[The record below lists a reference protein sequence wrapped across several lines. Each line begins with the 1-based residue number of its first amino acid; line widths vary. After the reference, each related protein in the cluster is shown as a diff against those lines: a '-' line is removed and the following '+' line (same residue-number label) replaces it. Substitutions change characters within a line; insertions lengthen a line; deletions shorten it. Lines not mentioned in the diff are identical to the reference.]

1 MGVFSDE
8 HLVGLKRLA
17 TEIQAHG
24 SLAIIQLHHAGMRSP
39 AEVIGQA
46 PVSASIDE
54 ETSARKLSLA
64 EVRQLREDFIAAA
77 VRSEQA
83 GFDGVELHGAHGYIL
98 CQFFSEETN
107 QRDDEYGGSLEN
119 RYRILFEIINGIR
132 ARCDDGLILGV
143 RLSPERFGLD
153 LKEVAQIAEKLM
165 TSGDIDF
172 LDMSLWDS
180 FKEPEQEEHQ
190 GRSLLSYFTE
200 LKRGKTRLGVAGKI
214 RTPQEAEQILAQ
226 DVDWVMLGRAAIL
239 HHDYPN
245 RYEADNAFKPINLPV
260 TSAYL
265 NNEGLSEKFVAY
277 MGVWPGF
284 VEG

>member
-1 MGVFSDE
+1 
-8 HLVGLKRLA
+8 
-17 TEIQAHG
+17 
-24 SLAIIQLHHAGMRSP
+24 MRSP